1 MHQTK
6 WLVGLS
12 VIIFFAG
19 MIDIVNIVYQLISVD
34 QLERILQKKITE
46 NVHIPTQHVVGPVVL
61 GHNEKIITG
70 KLANAIQESGVM
82 LRSIKITKN
91 LRNIDNNM
99 IVDVLLTGEFNN
111 AMHFFQSL
119 AKNHLVWSIE
129 HAVLLDDHRQVNL
142 LLKLI
147 VFGFSVEETT
157 KKSSLFTQH
166 AWLDPFVMDDQAPN
180 RKPISLNSFSVQQMR
195 LVGYVLR
202 DKQLSGIV
210 MLPNGDSL
218 FVHAGDVLGK
228 EFASVIEINKHAIML
243 RKFNHVMQIKNYFDF
258 FIASR
263 IKNKTGE

>member
-1 MHQTK
+1 MYQTK

-12 VIIFFAG
+12 VIIFLAG
-19 MIDIVNIVYQLISVD
+19 MIDIVNIVYQLISVHRS
-34 QLERILQKKITE
+34 EIILQKKITE
-46 NVHIPTQHVVGPVVL
+46 NSDVPAQHSVDHIALLHD
-61 GHNEKIITG
+61 EKIITE

-82 LRSIKITKN
+82 LRSIKITKD

-99 IVDVLLTGEFNN
+99 IVDALLTGEFNN

-119 AKNHLVWSIE
+119 AKNHLVWSIDR
-129 HAVLLDDHRQVNL
+129 AVLLDDHRQVNL

-147 VFGFSVEETT
+147 VFGFSSEEATQ
-157 KKSSLFTQH
+157 KSSLFIQH
-166 AWLDPFVMDDQAPN
+166 TWVDPFVMDDQVSN
-180 RKPISLNSFSVQQMR
+180 RKSISFNSFSIQQMR

-218 FVHAGDVLGK
+218 FVHTGDVLGK
-228 EFASVIEINKHAIML
+228 EFASVIEINKQAIVL
-243 RKFNHVMQIKNYFDF
+243 RKLNHVIQIKNHFDV

-263 IKNKTGE
+263 IKK